1 MLFTRRSQLAYSLI
15 EAVRDT
21 EGVLRKLLRG
31 RAGQALGGHHCR
43 AAHARPARAGLQA
56 GRVAR
61 AEGRARPAP
70 RARQCP
76 ADAPRRPAAARGMT
90 RCPRGGQVHATVAF
104 TESGPPT
111 QAQDRAPH
119 AAGCRAR
126 AGPRACGRGRGLAGA
141 GGDAPR
147 RGRCPPPT
155 PVDSDSDPD
164 EPSNPPPPPPLKPK
178 PPQPPPKPVVAALE
192 PLLLPR
198 AGSESGEEGAGA
210 DAAPPAAPTP
220 NLRGYTQT
228 SSSPSTVSPCPG
240 PRPL

>member
-1 MLFTRRSQLAYSLI
+1 
-15 EAVRDT
+15 
-21 EGVLRKLLRG
+21 
-31 RAGQALGGHHCR
+31 
-43 AAHARPARAGLQA
+43 
-56 GRVAR
+56 
-61 AEGRARPAP
+61 
-70 RARQCP
+70 
-76 ADAPRRPAAARGMT
+76 MT

-104 TESGPPT
+104 TESGRPRKLKT
-111 QAQDRAPH
+111 ALHMQQAAAH
-119 AAGCRAR
+119 ALALAR
-126 AGPRACGRGRGLAGA
+126 AAAAAASLVQAAMPPPR
-141 GGDAPR
+141 PVS
-147 RGRCPPPT
+147 PPT